1 MGPSMDLGRT
11 EDDNSGLLAFKN
23 HWAPQPG
30 RLIYW
35 RFPDTRSLDSAERRK
50 LKMAKNTFSYAELR

>member
-1 MGPSMDLGRT
+1 MDLGCT
-11 EDDNSGLLAFKN
+11 EEDNSGLLAFKN

-35 RFPDTRSLDSAERRK
+35 RFPDTPSLDSAERQE
-50 LKMAKNTFSYAELR
+50 LKMAKHAFSYAELR